1 MQKTFVTDLANDVSP
16 YAVEI
21 RHRIHMNP
29 ETAMEEYETTK
40 LIKEELLEMGAEL
53 QGIDIDVGCVGL
65 IKGTKPGKGKVIAI
79 RCDIDALPMKDL
91 CGKPWHSRKENA
103 AHTCGH
109 DAHTAALLGAA
120 KALIQI
126 RDKFSGTIKL
136 VFQPGEEGLHGAKV
150 LVAKGVMEN
159 PHVDLMVAMHNT
171 PMYKLGQI
179 ACAEGQIMAASDR
192 FTARFI
198 GKSAHGSRP
207 AEGRNALLALSHAV
221 IGLHEIVSNEL
232 TTKEMAVV
240 NTCVADSGTVS
251 NIIPAEAVLKG
262 TVRTLSSVSRIA
274 SEKAIRRIVEQ
285 AAALCGCTSE
295 IEYDYGCPP
304 VSNDSEIT
312 ELVHKAAEK
321 IVDDGNCIHLDA
333 LLGGEDFSMY
343 SEVNPK
349 TCFYRLGVAT
359 GDVQHAPQLHNAHFD
374 FNDAAMPYAI
384 AEHIQLVLDV
394 NG

>member
-136 VFQPGEEGLHGAKV
+136 VFQPGEEGLHQLPELPEPPSAPFAGFRSF
-150 LVAKGVMEN
+150 
-159 PHVDLMVAMHNT
+159 
-171 PMYKLGQI
+171 LG
-179 ACAEGQIMAASDR
+179 G
-192 FTARFI
+192 
-198 GKSAHGSRP
+198 
-207 AEGRNALLALSHAV
+207 
-221 IGLHEIVSNEL
+221 
-232 TTKEMAVV
+232 
-240 NTCVADSGTVS
+240 
-251 NIIPAEAVLKG
+251 
-262 TVRTLSSVSRIA
+262 
-274 SEKAIRRIVEQ
+274 
-285 AAALCGCTSE
+285 
-295 IEYDYGCPP
+295 
-304 VSNDSEIT
+304 
-312 ELVHKAAEK
+312 
-321 IVDDGNCIHLDA
+321 
-333 LLGGEDFSMY
+333 LLGG
-343 SEVNPK
+343 
-349 TCFYRLGVAT
+349 
-359 GDVQHAPQLHNAHFD
+359 
-374 FNDAAMPYAI
+374 
-384 AEHIQLVLDV
+384 AE
-394 NG
+394 